1 MAYQK
6 LQASRALEVIP
17 SDTVDIP
24 NPAMLAISSTTTGAA
39 AGKLIDAVSGTNS
52 TDGITLT
59 DAAKNFIT
67 LGVKVGDTVE
77 NTTTPGTTTVTAV
90 NTTKLTLKED
100 IFASTGDSYTVGSFL
115 RLRVKIGDIVYG
127 GTVAATVTAVDS
139 ATQLSVSTAVP
150 TTTPYKLYSNDAPN
164 NGCVLYIGDVS
175 GGVKTT
181 VITAGG
187 DNVTFRGFTAGSFV
201 PVQVKRVLDTG
212 TDTEYIIALW

>member
-39 AGKLIDAVSGTNS
+39 ALKLIDSAG
-52 TDGITLT
+52 D
-59 DAAKNFIT
+59 FI
-67 LGVKVGDTVE
+67 
-77 NTTTPGTTTVTAV
+77 N
-90 NTTKLTLKED
+90 N
-100 IFASTGDSYTVGSFL
+100 
-115 RLRVKIGDIVYG
+115 RVKIGDIIYG
-127 GTVAATVTAVDS
+127 GTVAAKVTAVDS

-150 TTTPYKLYSNDAPN
+150 ATTAYKLYSNDAPN

-175 GGVKTT
+175 GGVKTR

-187 DNVTFRGFTAGSFV
+187 DEVTFRGFTAGSFV
-201 PVQVKRVLDTG
+201 PVQVKRVKDTG
-212 TDTEYIIALW
+212 TDSLFIIALW

>member
-39 AGKLIDAVSGTNS
+39 ALKLIDSAG
-52 TDGITLT
+52 D
-59 DAAKNFIT
+59 FI
-67 LGVKVGDTVE
+67 
-77 NTTTPGTTTVTAV
+77 N
-90 NTTKLTLKED
+90 N
-100 IFASTGDSYTVGSFL
+100 
-115 RLRVKIGDIVYG
+115 RVKIGDIIYG
-127 GTVAATVTAVDS
+127 GTVAAKVTAVDS

-150 TTTPYKLYSNDAPN
+150 ATTAYKLYSNDAPN

-175 GGVKTT
+175 GGVKTR

-187 DNVTFRGFTAGSFV
+187 DEVTFRGFTAGSFV
-201 PVQVKRVLDTG
+201 PVQVKGVKDAG
-212 TDTEYIIALW
+212 TDSLFIIALW